1 MRRKL
6 DQCLVLPPI
15 VARLDE
21 FAEIICKCNRFR
33 RTVCDEEDSTHRS
46 TYNDS
51 WIARWW
57 PKRYVSFNDS
67 LSSLFFSIGKKYQQ
81 NLFFFFFEAGYD
93 TCNLCNFANLRSL
106 LLSTSISYSRRQ
118 RPIRDLATFFS
129 KSDNSTPSTLEEL
142 KILFR
147 QDVPGLRHQK
157 SEDTMHI
164 FQHQD
169 WRIMEH
175 KLSDLNLFPAL
186 HKLCIGLRP
195 KDVGTFMNEPLRLA
209 LKSSLGNLMPKLYTM
224 IKIEVFDGMF
234 FIAFSIASKSNIFII
249 IGSLQIGLNN
259 SRNNYNS
266 FRLIYLSKLLLL
278 EFGRFLRPSY
288 RHLRTVSFRKR
299 RKEMTVPGHDI
310 FSLSSWCCDPI
321 VRQGDGDRSHLQV
334 WFPGER
340 ERKPASQGS

>member
-1 MRRKL
+1 
-6 DQCLVLPPI
+6 
-15 VARLDE
+15 
-21 FAEIICKCNRFR
+21 
-33 RTVCDEEDSTHRS
+33 
-46 TYNDS
+46 
-51 WIARWW
+51 
-57 PKRYVSFNDS
+57 
-67 LSSLFFSIGKKYQQ
+67 
-81 NLFFFFFEAGYD
+81 
-93 TCNLCNFANLRSL
+93 
-106 LLSTSISYSRRQ
+106 
-118 RPIRDLATFFS
+118 
-129 KSDNSTPSTLEEL
+129 
-142 KILFR
+142 
-147 QDVPGLRHQK
+147 
-157 SEDTMHI
+157 MHI

-224 IKIEVFDGMF
+224 INIEVFDGMF

-310 FSLSSWCCDPI
+310 FSLSS
-321 VRQGDGDRSHLQV
+321 
-334 WFPGER
+334 
-340 ERKPASQGS
+340 